1 MPPSPRAHEPT
12 TLAGRPPQRSNGRG
26 PRTLRSRVLTLA
38 GVGVFVAAAVLSM
51 LSRQTLLE
59 LERSVR
65 AEQDRV
71 AAAGAAALGRDLIL
85 DLETLQG
92 TIGAPPIQGGDTTI
106 WSRRLSAAARELRL
120 ADGVCYADAGGTP
133 VVCEPD
139 TVRARLRDVQFPR
152 LIRQAIVTERPLVSP
167 ATVSGL
173 AVTAIAVVPAG
184 AAGGGA
190 AVAVIAPDGRR
201 VTERLPIGAHLLDDA
216 TPGVP
221 VPGSPWMVRAA
232 DSGASHA
239 AIATFRLRS
248 LWLAPTLT
256 GLALVMAWGIV
267 VSVQRPLLTL
277 SRAAER
283 IAAGHLS
290 DPIPRGGDEI
300 GRLGAALDDM
310 RVRLK
315 ASIEA
320 SDRANAELER
330 RVEERTAQLQRL
342 LGKVISAQEDE
353 RRRVAR
359 ELHDETGQVV
369 TALGL
374 ALHAGVAMTEPDRV
388 KQLRALVD
396 RLHEGLHRIIVNLRP
411 TVLDD
416 LGLAA
421 AIEGLADSQLRRAG
435 LSVRCE
441 LGDLQDWRT
450 DPAVEIAVF
459 RIVQEAILNTVRHAA
474 ATTVLLQGGVTD
486 GRLWI
491 EMEDDG
497 RGFEPGAVTMDED
510 TLRGIGLAGMRE
522 RTELLGGRLQI
533 DSAPGRGTRVRI
545 EAPVT
550 PS

>member
-1 MPPSPRAHEPT
+1 M
-12 TLAGRPPQRSNGRG
+12 TL
-26 PRTLRSRVLTLA
+26 TLRSRVLTLA
-38 GVGVFVAAAVLSM
+38 GAGVFAAAAALSM
-51 LSRQTLLE
+51 LSRQSLLE
-59 LERSVR
+59 LDRSVH

-92 TIGAPPIQGGDTTI
+92 TISAPPVHAADTGE
-106 WSRRLSAAARELRL
+106 WPRRLAASARELRL

-133 VVCEPD
+133 LVCEPE
-139 TVRARLRDVQFPR
+139 TLRARLSDARLPA
-152 LIRQAIVTERPLVSP
+152 LIRRSMATRRHLVS
-167 ATVSGL
+167 AFE
-173 AVTAIAVVPAG
+173 VTGQAANAIAVVPATADG
-184 AAGGGA
+184 GGGA
-190 AVAVIAPDGRR
+190 VVAVIAPDSTR
-201 VTERLPIGAHLLDDA
+201 VSARLPVGADLLDDA
-216 TPGVP
+216 GPGARAH
-221 VPGSPWMVRAA
+221 VPGSPWIVHVA
-232 DSGASHA
+232 DSGASRA

-248 LWLAPTLT
+248 LWLAPALS
-256 GLALVMAWGIV
+256 GLAVLMAWGIV
-267 VSVQRPLLTL
+267 LSVQRPLLAL

-283 IAAGHLS
+283 MAAGHLS
-290 DPIPRGGDEI
+290 DPIGRGTDEI
-300 GRLGAALDDM
+300 GRLGASLDDM

-330 RVEERTAQLQRL
+330 RVDERTAQLQRL

-359 ELHDETGQVV
+359 ELHDETGQVL

-374 ALHAGVAMTEPDRV
+374 ALHAGVAGADPERV
-388 KQLRALVD
+388 RQLQAFVQRM
-396 RLHEGLHRIIVNLRP
+396 HEGLHRIIVNLRP

-421 AIEGLADSQLRRAG
+421 AIEGLAESQLRRAG

-441 LGDLQDWRT
+441 LSDLEDWRT
-450 DPAVEIAVF
+450 EPSVEIAVF
-459 RIVQEAILNTVRHAA
+459 RIVQEAILNIVRHSA
-474 ATTVLLQGGVTD
+474 ATTVLLQGGVTN

-491 EMEDDG
+491 ELEDDG
-497 RGFEPGAVTMDED
+497 RGFDPVAITTDED

-522 RTELLGGRLQI
+522 RAELVGGRLEI

-545 EAPVT
+545 EAPVRVA
-550 PS
+550 S